1 MHETGQGRDPA
12 PRNAYF
18 SSVYPKCFRTL
29 LCVILS
35 FGIYATTDGTTG
47 GAGGTTSGGT
57 GATGEDG
64 QYFYGDAIGCD
75 TLGTCMGNGDGYYH
89 D

>member
-35 FGIYATTDGTTG
+35 FGIYATTG
-47 GAGGTTSGGT
+47 G
-57 GATGEDG
+57 TGEDG

>member
-18 SSVYPKCFRTL
+18 SSVYPKRFRTL

-35 FGIYATTDGTTG
+35 FGIYATTGRGT
-47 GAGGTTSGGT
+47 A
-57 GATGEDG
+57 
-64 QYFYGDAIGCD
+64 DAD
-75 TLGTCMGNGDGYYH
+75 AVTH
-89 D
+89 S